1 VTGFLDD
8 GERRVLRRK
17 ARTAILEAL
26 RALSGEAERE
36 AILAHARSH
45 GGFTE
50 RELTAPPP
58 ARGAAD
64 YSSLIDH
71 QLSWALTNLRRDGL
85 VVKPER
91 SIWALTD
98 AGLFDG
104 STAGS
109 NPVGAERLAELNAMP
124 YHLYLR
130 TPEWKR
136 ARAAALL
143 RSGYACSLDV
153 NHTECLEV
161 HHRTYENR
169 GAERTADLTVLCH
182 ACHWLHHKEYGLP
195 RRESS
200 TAPRALSAAEPDLA
214 PTSPGEAG
222 KKLKISP
229 LRRFGEWVINLIER
243 SDSRLAG

>member
-1 VTGFLDD
+1 VTAFLDD
-8 GERRVLRRK
+8 GERRAVRVK

-26 RALSGEAERE
+26 RTLGGEAERE

-50 RELTAPPP
+50 RVLAAPPP
-58 ARGAAD
+58 AKGASY

-85 VVKPER
+85 VEKPKR
-91 SIWALTD
+91 GIWELTD

-104 STAGS
+104 STAVS
-109 NPVGAERLAELNAMP
+109 NSVDTERLAELRAMP

-130 TPEWKR
+130 TPEWRR
-136 ARAAALL
+136 ARATALM

-153 NHTECLEV
+153 NHTEGLEV

-169 GAERTADLTVLCH
+169 GAERAADLIVLCH
-182 ACHWLHHKEYGLP
+182 ACHQLHHTEYGRP

-200 TAPRALSAAEPDLA
+200 TAPRALSAAKPDLA
-214 PTSPGEAG
+214 PSSPGEAG
-222 KKLKISP
+222 KTLEASP
-229 LRRFGEWVINLIER
+229 RRRFGEWIASLIGR